1 MTEPEMEQN
10 TAAAQQEEKKEAE
23 KFCKFCG
30 SKIAEDAVICPCCGR
45 QVEALKG
52 SSEGSPHIVI
62 NNANSNV
69 NSNVN
74 QNSVAGYGARAKNKW
89 VAFFLCL
96 FLGMVGAHK
105 FYEGKVGM
113 GILYLFTV
121 GLCGI
126 GWLIDCV
133 SLFLKPNPYYV

>member
-10 TAAAQQEEKKEAE
+10 TAAVQQEEKKEAE

-52 SSEGSPHIVI
+52 SSAGSPHIVI

-74 QNSVAGYGARAKNKW
+74 QNSVAGY
-89 VAFFLCL
+89 LS
-96 FLGMVGAHK
+96 
-105 FYEGKVGM
+105 
-113 GILYLFTV
+113 
-121 GLCGI
+121 
-126 GWLIDCV
+126 LIHI
-133 SLFLKPNPYYV
+133 

>member
-62 NNANSNV
+62 TAEPVHGS
-69 NSNVN
+69 SA
-74 QNSVAGYGARAKNKW
+74 SIAGVISR
-89 VAFFLCL
+89 
-96 FLGMVGAHK
+96 
-105 FYEGKVGM
+105 E
-113 GILYLFTV
+113 
-121 GLCGI
+121 
-126 GWLIDCV
+126 
-133 SLFLKPNPYYV
+133 